1 MAYTT
6 FKPTGLSIKR
16 SGANFT
22 VSWKIGDKDY
32 NEGQNMQ
39 YKIGAGKWVDVPI
52 GKTTTKKVISVNA
65 SQFFPNT
72 KTILTAI
79 HVRIRGRRA
88 SFEEKDNTINPLVS
102 AWSEKAYTVQLPNK
116 PKLTVALSNESA
128 NVCTFTWTT
137 VAASDNARWC
147 SRVQCQTALVPK
159 SNITDG
165 SKIPHSK
172 WVNYSASSANSS
184 ATITEDSSVINR
196 GTAYTRWMRNS

>member
-39 YKIGAGKWVDVPI
+39 YKIGAGKWIDVPI

-88 SFEEKDNTINPLVS
+88 PFEEKDNTINPLVS
-102 AWSEKAYTVQLPNK
+102 AWSEK
-116 PKLTVALSNESA
+116 
-128 NVCTFTWTT
+128 
-137 VAASDNARWC
+137 
-147 SRVQCQTALVPK
+147 
-159 SNITDG
+159 
-165 SKIPHSK
+165 
-172 WVNYSASSANSS
+172 
-184 ATITEDSSVINR
+184 
-196 GTAYTRWMRNS
+196 